1 MSRHDLQPLDPTHD
15 VVVGWDPPLHTF
27 FAQVLDT
34 KVDEADDNYE
44 VVWIGTSYGE
54 VPDPAAVIAAVRPF
68 ATIADELCRT
78 LQVDRMTQA

>member
-1 MSRHDLQPLDPTHD
+1 MSRHDLQPFDPTHD

-34 KVDEADDNYE
+34 KTDEADDNYE

-54 VPDPAAVIAAVRPF
+54 VLDPAVAIAAVRPF
-68 ATIADELCRT
+68 ATISDDLCHT
-78 LQVDRMTQA
+78 LQDDRMTQA